1 MKQRLLLAALILMAA
16 VLAGALA
23 FVAAYRGASAPDC
36 CRNHSSARELGWL
49 RQEYQLSD
57 AQFERIV
64 QLHTEYAPRCAEM
77 CQRVRVER
85 ARLARL
91 IQEARATTPEVAE
104 ALQQTAA
111 LELQC
116 RQATLAHIYAVAA
129 EMPPGEGRRYVAALS
144 AAIVAPGM
152 PGKTGDCAKACEM
165 PHSR

>member
-1 MKQRLLLAALILMAA
+1 MKQRLLLAALILFAA

-23 FVAAYRGASAPDC
+23 FMVAYRGASGPAC
-36 CRNHSSARELGWL
+36 CRKHSSAGELGWL

-57 AQFERIV
+57 AQFERIA
-64 QLHTEYAPRCAEM
+64 QLHAEYAPRCAEM

-85 ARLARL
+85 ARLSRL

-104 ALQQTAA
+104 ALRQTAA

-116 RQATLAHIYAVAA
+116 RQATLSHIYAVAA
-129 EMPPGEGRRYVAALS
+129 EMPPEEGRRYVAALS

-152 PGKTGDCAKACEM
+152 PGKAGDCAKACDLA
-165 PHSR
+165 PSR